1 MYRPKNVH
9 HAVQGF
15 ARFGYA
21 AKGVVYML
29 IGALALSA
37 ALGSGRAG
45 DSREAMTA
53 LRDKPF
59 GKVVLGIIGLGLL
72 AYALWRMYSGIA
84 NPEGDSAGARF
95 GYVGTGLINFG
106 LGLEGLRVALLNRGG
121 SDGNE
126 APHWTAEAMSKPMG
140 KWLVIGTGLAIA
152 AYGIWQLIRAI
163 KAKLDDQLRL
173 GEIEPRTRTWVR
185 RLARLGIAA
194 RGLVFG
200 MIGWFLMR
208 AGLEHDP
215 SQARDLGASIQAF
228 QAAPFGK
235 WVLLSIAVGLL
246 LYGFYNLVRARYRV
260 IHA

>member
-1 MYRPKNVH
+1 MNGRQVNQ
-9 HAVQGF
+9 AVQGF

-21 AKGVVYML
+21 AKGMVYLL
-29 IGALALSA
+29 IGALAFSA

-59 GKVVLGIIGLGLL
+59 GKIVLAIIGLGLL

-84 NPEGDSAGARF
+84 NPEGDSIGARF
-95 GYVGTGLINFG
+95 GYIGTGLINFA
-106 LGLEGLRVALLNRGG
+106 LGLEGLRVALLNSNGN
-121 SDGNE
+121 DGNE
-126 APHWTAEAMSKPMG
+126 APHWAAEAMSKPMG
-140 KWLVIGTGLAIA
+140 KWLVLGTGLGIA
-152 AYGIWQLIRAI
+152 AYGIWQLIRGI

-173 GEIEPRTRTWVR
+173 GEIQPHTRRLVR

-200 MIGWFLMR
+200 MIGWFLVR

-228 QAAPFGK
+228 RAAPFGK
-235 WVLLSIAVGLL
+235 WVLLGIAVGLL